1 MSHFLNDSGA
11 ISDLSIYRLAAKKV
25 KKKDFATVD
34 HSKLI
39 YEPFRKDF
47 YRPAPEVEAMDQE
60 DVDLL
65 RLAMDGIKIRGVEC
79 PKPVT
84 KWSHCGLP
92 TATYVFS

>member
-1 MSHFLNDSGA
+1 MSDFNTSL
-11 ISDLSIYRLAAKKV
+11 IRIYTDFPLRTNSLAAKKV
-25 KKKDFATVD
+25 KKKDIATID
-34 HSKLI
+34 HSKVA

-47 YRPAPEVEAMDQE
+47 YRPAPEVEAMDDE

-65 RLAMDGIKIRGVEC
+65 RLTMDSIKIRGVDC

-92 TATYVFS
+92 TAT